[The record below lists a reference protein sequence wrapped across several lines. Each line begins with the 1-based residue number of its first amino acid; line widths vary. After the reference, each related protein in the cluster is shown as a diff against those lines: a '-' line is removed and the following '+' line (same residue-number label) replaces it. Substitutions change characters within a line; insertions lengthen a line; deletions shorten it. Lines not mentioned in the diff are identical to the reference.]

1 MKAKINSKV
10 LLTISA
16 AICAVVLC
24 VGLGACAPGS
34 YTPSKKEAQL
44 KTPDILENGKLK
56 VGVDF
61 GNPPM
66 AGSNSNTKGIDVDV
80 ASALADDLGLEVELV
95 DVGTSP
101 DIALGN
107 KKVDIVMGV
116 SSTAKIDEIWK
127 SEVYIKTAPA
137 IFAKDDNLPIPKK
150 GGADKFST
158 EMGSVSAIACQEQFN
173 AANIKLENNLS
184 ASFEALERGDIKY
197 VAADAIIGTYGARQE
212 NVDASIIALLT
223 QPGGYCIG
231 VAKDK
236 QKLIDKVKGSLE
248 NLSKGGLLSVIERS
262 WLGKNLDLEKCK
274 YTEEGASK
282 PPANDADGVYGSSST
297 EE

>member
-10 LLTISA
+10 LFIVLA
-16 AICAVVLC
+16 AICAAVLC
-24 VGLGACAPGS
+24 VGLGACAPGN
-34 YTPSKKEAQL
+34 YTPAKKEAQL
-44 KTPDILENGKLK
+44 KIPDILESGKLK

-66 AGSNSNTKGIDVDV
+66 AGQNSKASGIDVDV

-95 DVGTSP
+95 DVGTSA
-101 DIALGN
+101 DLALSN

-116 SSTAKIDEIWK
+116 SSTANINEIWK
-127 SEVYIKTAPA
+127 SDIYIKTAPA
-137 IFAKDDNLPIPKK
+137 IFAKDNLPIPKK
-150 GGADKFST
+150 GGADKFSG
-158 EMGSVSAIACQEQFN
+158 EMGSVSAIACQEQFD
-173 AANIKLENNLS
+173 AANVKLENNLS

-197 VAADAIIGTYGARQE
+197 VAADAIIGTYGARQDQ
-212 NVDASIIALLT
+212 VDADIIALLT

-236 QKLIDKVKGSLE
+236 EKLINKIKGSLE
-248 NLSKGGLLSVIERS
+248 NLSKGGILAAIERN
-262 WLGKNLDLEKCK
+262 WLGKTLDLDKCK

-282 PPANDADGVYGSSST
+282 PPANDSDGVYGT
-297 EE
+297 PTQEEE